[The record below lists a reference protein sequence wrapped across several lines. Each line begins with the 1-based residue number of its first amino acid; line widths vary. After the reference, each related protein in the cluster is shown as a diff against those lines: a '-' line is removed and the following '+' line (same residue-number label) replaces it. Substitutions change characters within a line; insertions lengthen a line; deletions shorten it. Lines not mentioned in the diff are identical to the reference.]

1 MPKRSTTK
9 VDRFSARIVI
19 GGPGTPDQ
27 WCILLD
33 LIAHEGLAA
42 EWDGPAFT
50 SDQRIDGKP

>member
-1 MPKRSTTK
+1 MA
-9 VDRFSARIVI
+9 DRVSARIVI
-19 GGPGTPDQ
+19 GGPVTPDQ